1 MKVHEF
7 ALVGYYQRVNH
18 FPGSFNFGRK
28 DRLWINL
35 KAKAEKYGYDVFG
48 NFHPPTFILPQDY
61 TALVEYWNSS
71 EANSE
76 DESSDDSART
86 FSPQRKVFICK
97 PPASARG
104 QGISIVSTLDEL
116 KTLMANTANAASTA
130 KKKNKTQMV
139 VQEYISNPC
148 LLHNDA
154 KFDLRVYVLVTSIS
168 PLRLFIYEEGI
179 VRFAAN
185 RYSKN
190 IDDIKN
196 QFIHLTNYSVNKNCL
211 EYVPSSSTDS
221 QDGHKWTLK
230 TLWRYLK
237 MSGTGNVDQI
247 WEQITDLVVKTV
259 ISSES
264 QILNLL
270 KQHLKNKR
278 SCFELLGFD
287 IMLDENFK
295 LWLLE
300 VNITPSLR
308 ADSVLDFSVKNNLVK
323 DILNTIGYQMSPHF
337 RKFFNFGQFM
347 SPEKND
353 PLTQMRTANE
363 NKVSEKKFEDFK
375 IHLFSIYYSIENL
388 RPCS

>member
-1 MKVHEF
+1 
-7 ALVGYYQRVNH
+7 
-18 FPGSFNFGRK
+18 
-28 DRLWINL
+28 
-35 KAKAEKYGYDVFG
+35 
-48 NFHPPTFILPQDY
+48 
-61 TALVEYWNSS
+61 
-71 EANSE
+71 
-76 DESSDDSART
+76 
-86 FSPQRKVFICK
+86 
-97 PPASARG
+97 
-104 QGISIVSTLDEL
+104 
-116 KTLMANTANAASTA
+116 
-130 KKKNKTQMV
+130 MV

-154 KFDLRVYVLVTSIS
+154 KFDLRVYVLITSIS

-190 IDDIKN
+190 IDEIKN
-196 QFIHLTNYSVNKNCL
+196 QFIHLTNYSVNKNCV

-237 MSGTGNVDQI
+237 MSDKVNVDQI
-247 WEQITDLVVKTV
+247 WQQINDLVVKTV

-323 DILNTIGYQMSPHF
+323 DILNTIGYQLSPHF
-337 RKFFNFGQFM
+337 RKFFNFGQFL

-353 PLTQMRTANE
+353 VLTQMRMPNE
-363 NKVSEKKFEDFK
+363 DKVSLHSLNWF
-375 IHLFSIYYSIENL
+375 H
-388 RPCS
+388 